1 MEALLRDVTGLRP
14 LPVALD
20 ALYSR
25 GTLLCGQEKVLTPE
39 NPLGRERAPGKS
51 VRKQHGGWRGAAG
64 PGTHWQVADLG
75 LISGTPDGSSD
86 TTRSAA

>member
-51 VRKQHGGWRGAAG
+51 VRKQHGGWRGA
-64 PGTHWQVADLG
+64 DLG
-75 LISGTPDGSSD
+75 LIPGTPDGSSD